1 MHFASQRQLQNSSAD
16 DEDVEYGNTTDS
28 LPSKIEILMEKEE
41 IDHGN
46 HDLYDRDEGWREHRP
61 SLLHAPRHQHI
72 AHSGPHDSLKHKL
85 NIHMC

>member
-41 IDHGN
+41 IHHGN
-46 HDLYDRDEGWREHRP
+46 HDLDDRDEG
-61 SLLHAPRHQHI
+61 
-72 AHSGPHDSLKHKL
+72 
-85 NIHMC
+85 